1 MKEQSESITNQF
13 SQFLT
18 QNPHYGYLLAA
29 AGFAIFFLGYLLR
42 WNWVINP
49 EGRTRSVFIYEVL
62 GKENMRK
69 LMIVVTGIVVFLC
82 IGAFFLSNS
91 KQKNSLKD
99 DSNTEVTQ
107 QK

>member
-1 MKEQSESITNQF
+1 MKEQSENIINQF

-29 AGFAIFFLGYLLR
+29 AGFTIFFLGYLFR
-42 WNWVINP
+42 WSWIINP
-49 EGRTRSVFIYEVL
+49 EGSTRSVFIYEVL

-69 LMIVVTGIVVFLC
+69 LMIVVMGIVIFLC

-91 KQKNSLKD
+91 KQQNSLK
-99 DSNTEVTQ
+99 NTSDAEITQ

>member
-42 WNWVINP
+42 WSWVINP